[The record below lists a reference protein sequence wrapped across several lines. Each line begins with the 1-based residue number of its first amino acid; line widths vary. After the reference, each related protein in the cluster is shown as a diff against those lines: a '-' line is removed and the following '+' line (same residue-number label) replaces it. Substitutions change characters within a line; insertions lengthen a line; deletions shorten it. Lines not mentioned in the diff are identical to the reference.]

1 MKCTGALSASHLG
14 TSVANVLP
22 DMMECAAHAD
32 FCAAALMCWMFCL
45 REIFYMPQ
53 KLAKHADRARLSGA
67 MLHAQ
72 GEICDIEGRCIDAA
86 EDEMFKLTTKEGRLT
101 MEREKVT
108 TDTSDFDAGLIF
120 EQDPVQI
127 LDAILPLYLNSTLLR
142 SLQVPIHSHPNS
154 CVYCQIRPNGSRLYD
169 QAKAVACLEPRT
181 LRRRLCE
188 CPCLCETWGSP
199 CQEKGL
205 PVFWVTCALC

>member
-1 MKCTGALSASHLG
+1 M
-14 TSVANVLP
+14 
-22 DMMECAAHAD
+22 
-32 FCAAALMCWMFCL
+32 
-45 REIFYMPQ
+45 
-53 KLAKHADRARLSGA
+53 
-67 MLHAQ
+67 HAQ

-142 SLQVPIHSHPNS
+142 SLQVLPTHILQLHLLLESVRGRG
-154 CVYCQIRPNGSRLYD
+154 CVHALAQLH
-169 QAKAVACLEPRT
+169 
-181 LRRRLCE
+181 
-188 CPCLCETWGSP
+188 TW
-199 CQEKGL
+199 Q
-205 PVFWVTCALC
+205 

>member
-1 MKCTGALSASHLG
+1 MR
-14 TSVANVLP
+14 
-22 DMMECAAHAD
+22 M
-32 FCAAALMCWMFCL
+32 
-45 REIFYMPQ
+45 
-53 KLAKHADRARLSGA
+53 
-67 MLHAQ
+67 Q

-142 SLQVPIHSHPNS
+142 SLQAWPPFS
-154 CVYCQIRPNGSRLYD
+154 
-169 QAKAVACLEPRT
+169 T
-181 LRRRLCE
+181 LAAS
-188 CPCLCETWGSP
+188 W
-199 CQEKGL
+199 
-205 PVFWVTCALC
+205 

>member
-1 MKCTGALSASHLG
+1 MH
-14 TSVANVLP
+14 V
-22 DMMECAAHAD
+22 
-32 FCAAALMCWMFCL
+32 
-45 REIFYMPQ
+45 
-53 KLAKHADRARLSGA
+53 
-67 MLHAQ
+67 Q

-142 SLQVPIHSHPNS
+142 SLQVPFSPFLRS
-154 CVYCQIRPNGSRLYD
+154 SPGDCASGQRLY
-169 QAKAVACLEPRT
+169 T
-181 LRRRLCE
+181 
-188 CPCLCETWGSP
+188 
-199 CQEKGL
+199 
-205 PVFWVTCALC
+205 

>member
-1 MKCTGALSASHLG
+1 MH
-14 TSVANVLP
+14 V
-22 DMMECAAHAD
+22 
-32 FCAAALMCWMFCL
+32 
-45 REIFYMPQ
+45 
-53 KLAKHADRARLSGA
+53 
-67 MLHAQ
+67 Q

-142 SLQVPIHSHPNS
+142 SLQVLPTHILEFDLLP
-154 CVYCQIRPNGSRLYD
+154 GSAGD
-169 QAKAVACLEPRT
+169 TVCLRAQRDCIP
-181 LRRRLCE
+181 
-188 CPCLCETWGSP
+188 GSDP
-199 CQEKGL
+199 
-205 PVFWVTCALC
+205 F

>member
-1 MKCTGALSASHLG
+1 MR
-14 TSVANVLP
+14 
-22 DMMECAAHAD
+22 M
-32 FCAAALMCWMFCL
+32 
-45 REIFYMPQ
+45 
-53 KLAKHADRARLSGA
+53 
-67 MLHAQ
+67 Q

-142 SLQVPIHSHPNS
+142 SLQVPPF
-154 CVYCQIRPNGSRLYD
+154 LW
-169 QAKAVACLEPRT
+169 L
-181 LRRRLCE
+181 
-188 CPCLCETWGSP
+188 SP
-199 CQEKGL
+199 GD
-205 PVFWVTCALC
+205 CA

>member
-1 MKCTGALSASHLG
+1 
-14 TSVANVLP
+14 
-22 DMMECAAHAD
+22 
-32 FCAAALMCWMFCL
+32 
-45 REIFYMPQ
+45 
-53 KLAKHADRARLSGA
+53 

-142 SLQVPIHSHPNS
+142 SLQVPFTATQTAFSAVRCS
-154 CVYCQIRPNGSRLYD
+154 QDGSRLHD
-169 QAKAVACLEPRT
+169 QAEA
-181 LRRRLCE
+181 
-188 CPCLCETWGSP
+188 
-199 CQEKGL
+199 
-205 PVFWVTCALC
+205 VTCLQS